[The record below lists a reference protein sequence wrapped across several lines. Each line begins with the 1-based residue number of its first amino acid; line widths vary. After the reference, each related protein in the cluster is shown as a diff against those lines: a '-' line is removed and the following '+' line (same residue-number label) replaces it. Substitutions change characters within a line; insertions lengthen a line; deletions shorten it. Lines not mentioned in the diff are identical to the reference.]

1 MSQKEKKKILITGA
15 SGMLGKALVN
25 KLTEY
30 TLIPTD
36 LPNLDISKSNAA
48 QLIINKS
55 PDYVLHLA
63 AYTDVD
69 GCEKN
74 TNLAQKT
81 NAEGTKNV
89 ALACKKINIP
99 LLYISTDY
107 VFDGQKQT
115 PYNEWDK
122 TNPINVYGKTKEDG
136 EKSVK
141 TLLNK
146 YWIVRT
152 SGLYGK
158 EGKNFVDTIITKAK
172 ELKFLKVVND
182 QFGSPTY
189 VDHLSTAIKELI
201 KTEEYGIY
209 HITNSDYCS
218 WYEFAKSIVDIANIQ
233 CEIQPISSDE
243 LTRPAK
249 RPKNWRLAKFF
260 LENTI
265 KKPLPSWY
273 SAVEEYIKS
282 NKNKKN

>member
-1 MSQKEKKKILITGA
+1 
-15 SGMLGKALVN
+15 MLGKALVN
-25 KLTEY
+25 KFPNY
-30 TLIPTD
+30 TIIPTD
-36 LPNLDISKSNAA
+36 LPNLDISNSNAT

-74 TNLAQKT
+74 TEFAEKT
-81 NAEGTKNV
+81 NVEGTKNV
-89 ALACKKINIP
+89 ALACKTLNIP

-122 TNPINVYGKTKEDG
+122 TNPISVYGKTKEDG
-136 EKSVK
+136 EKAVK
-141 TLLNK
+141 TLLKK

-172 ELKFLKVVND
+172 ELKFLRVVND

-189 VDHLSTAIKELI
+189 VEHLSTAIKELI

-209 HITNSDYCS
+209 HVTNSGYCT
-218 WYEFAKSIVDIANIQ
+218 WYEFAKSIINIANIK

-243 LTRPAK
+243 LSRPAK
-249 RPKNWRLAKFF
+249 RPKNWRLANFF

-265 KKPLPSWY
+265 KKTLPSWH
-273 SAVEEYIKS
+273 SAVKEYIKS
-282 NKNKKN
+282 NKYAK